1 MLLGAEDRATERMV
15 AEHRAVDEDVR
26 QVCGLVVG
34 AGDLLNHDAALLL
47 QLVGVEPR
55 PADEVGEEVDR
66 LDDPVGPDDDEEG
79 DDVVARE
86 GVHARTQDLGGGVDV
101 AVGRMVLSALE
112 DHVLEEMRHP
122 ALLGA
127 LDPRAGVE
135 GDDRRDRA
143 RAVDADAEE
152 WQPVGE
158 RGLLQRRDESTLA
171 AGDDRPDRK
180 CRLASVGSALRGR
193 LSESLGALADVF
205 RTGDLRR
212 LGFAYL
218 TSMVAL
224 WAYGIAISVYAFQ
237 VGGATLVGVSAVIRL
252 LPAAFAAPFVAT
264 IADRYPQRVVLLS
277 TDLVRAA
284 LIAAACAA
292 VATAAPA
299 ALVFVIAGLNT
310 IVSTAFEPAKNS
322 LLPSLVDRPEQLTAA
337 NTVLS
342 TFESSSIFLGPAIGG
357 LALALGSVQVAF
369 GLTGALLLLSAAQIS
384 RIGAASADVG
394 EEEEE
399 EETPAAGGVLAGFR
413 AIAGDWRLRTLIGLL
428 GAQLI
433 VDGLLTVLTVSV
445 AIDLLGRGEGWVGY
459 LNSAIGVGGLLG
471 AVATLS
477 LTGRRGLAGLLGIGL
492 VGWGVPIALIGVL
505 PYPVA
510 ALILLGVLGI
520 ANTLVDSTAMT
531 LLQRAA
537 PKEVRGRVFGV
548 LESVIIGSIALGM
561 ALAPAL
567 IDALG
572 IRGALIA
579 SGALLPVLTLIAG
592 PALARIDAEV
602 KPPTRRLERLEGVP
616 MLARLGPV
624 PLEELATRLES
635 ARFDSGTDIVRQ
647 GDLGD
652 RFYLIDSGEVE
663 VFEDGELARRQR
675 PGDYFGEIALL
686 RDIPRTATVTATSEV
701 EVLAL
706 ERDDFLEAVTRDRLN
721 TQAAEAVIATRLGSV
736 RRRKPTEAPA

>member
-1 MLLGAEDRATERMV
+1 
-15 AEHRAVDEDVR
+15 
-26 QVCGLVVG
+26 
-34 AGDLLNHDAALLL
+34 
-47 QLVGVEPR
+47 
-55 PADEVGEEVDR
+55 
-66 LDDPVGPDDDEEG
+66 
-79 DDVVARE
+79 
-86 GVHARTQDLGGGVDV
+86 
-101 AVGRMVLSALE
+101 
-112 DHVLEEMRHP
+112 
-122 ALLGA
+122 
-127 LDPRAGVE
+127 
-135 GDDRRDRA
+135 
-143 RAVDADAEE
+143 
-152 WQPVGE
+152 
-158 RGLLQRRDESTLA
+158 
-171 AGDDRPDRK
+171 
-180 CRLASVGSALRGR
+180 
-193 LSESLGALADVF
+193 
-205 RTGDLRR
+205 
-212 LGFAYL
+212 
-218 TSMVAL
+218 
-224 WAYGIAISVYAFQ
+224 
-237 VGGATLVGVSAVIRL
+237 VIRL
-252 LPAAFAAPFVAT
+252 VPAAFVAPFVAT
-264 IADRYPQRVVLLS
+264 IADRYPQRLVLLS

-292 VATAAPA
+292 VAADAPP

-310 IVSTAFEPAKNS
+310 VVSTAFEPAKNS
-322 LLPSLVDRPEQLTAA
+322 LLPSLVERPEQLTAA

-357 LALALGSVQVAF
+357 LALGLGSVQVAF

-384 RIGAASADVG
+384 RIGAASVDAGEYED
-394 EEEEE
+394 EEEAPE
-399 EETPAAGGVLAGFR
+399 AGGVLAGFR
-413 AIAGDWRLRTLIGLL
+413 AIAGDWRLRTLIGLF

-471 AVATLS
+471 AVATLA

-492 VGWGVPIALIGVL
+492 VGWGIPIALIGVL

-537 PKEVRGRVFGV
+537 PKELRGRVFGV

-561 ALAPAL
+561 ALAPVL

-579 SGALLPVLTLIAG
+579 SGALLPALTLIAG

-616 MLARLGPV
+616 MLARLAPV

-635 ARFDSGTDIVRQ
+635 ASFDAGADIVRQ

-663 VFEDGELARRQR
+663 VFEDGELARRQG

-686 RDIPRTATVTATSEV
+686 RDIPRTATVRATSDV

-706 ERDDFLEAVTRDRLN
+706 ERGDFLEAVTRDRLS
-721 TQAAEAVIATRLGSV
+721 TQAAETVIATRLGSA
-736 RRRKPTEAPA
+736 RRRRRTEAPA